1 MNAKVNTMNVT
12 VESTGTLE
20 RRMRVELPAE
30 RVEKEVE
37 NRLKSVGRTA
47 RIKGFRPGKVPA
59 TVVRQRYGV
68 QVRQEVLTDL
78 MGQSYRDA
86 VAQENLNPVAR
97 PKIEPV
103 VSKDGKGFAFVA
115 TFEVLPEV
123 RLKNLEKI
131 RISRPDVEISDQ
143 DVNDMLQNLRQ
154 QKASWKAIDRKSKD
168 GDRVVVDFDGTLK
181 GEPIQGGKGGN
192 VPVVIGRGQMLPDFE
207 KGLSGL
213 AAGDET
219 TFTVRFPKD
228 YHVAELA
235 SKKVDFAVKVHS
247 AEEQV
252 LPPLDDSLAEQ
263 FGVTEGGLEQLRKD
277 VLSNMQREARQKVI
291 ADVKQQALGALL
303 EQNPIDVPQALKY
316 DEMHNMQHEAMR
328 RMGIEDPDHKHDKGP
343 PMSDFAEAAEKR
355 VRLGLLV
362 NQVITD
368 QHIVVDP
375 ERVRQRV
382 EDICSGYEDAEQMVA
397 TYLGNAQVMASIEP
411 MVLEEQAIDWLIG
424 NGEEKIS
431 KVSFKEY
438 MKP

>member
-1 MNAKVNTMNVT
+1 MNVT

-30 RVEKEVE
+30 RIEKEVE

-47 RIKGFRPGKVPA
+47 KIKGFRPGKVPA

-123 RLKNLEKI
+123 RLRNLDKI
-131 RISRPDVEISDQ
+131 NITRPDVQISDQ
-143 DVNDMLQNLRQ
+143 DCNNMLLSLRQ
-154 QKASWKAIDRKSKD
+154 QKANWKAVDRKSKE

-181 GEPIQGGKGGN
+181 GEPVKGGKGAN
-192 VPVVIGRGQMLPDFE
+192 VPVILGKGQMLPDFE
-207 KGLSGL
+207 KGLTGVM
-213 AAGDET
+213 AGENT
-219 TFTVRFPKD
+219 SFKVKFPKG
-228 YHVAELA
+228 YHVEELA
-235 SKKVDFAVKVHS
+235 SKKVEFVVKVHRI
-247 AEEQV
+247 EESE

-263 FGVTEGGLEQLRKD
+263 YGVTSGGLEQLRKD
-277 VLSNMQREARQKVI
+277 VLSNMEREARQRVT
-291 ADVKQQALGALL
+291 ADVKMQVMNALL
-303 EQNPIDVPQALKY
+303 ELNPIEVPQALKY

-328 RMGIEDPDHKHDKGP
+328 RMGIEDRDHKHDKGP
-343 PMSDFAEAAEKR
+343 PMSDFADAAEKR

-362 NQVITD
+362 NQVIAD

-375 ERVRQRV
+375 ARIRQRV
-382 EDICSGYEDAEQMVA
+382 EDICSGYEDAAQMVA
-397 TYLGNAQVMASIEP
+397 SYLGNQQIMASIEP
-411 MVLEEQAIDWLIG
+411 MVLEEQAIDWLIA

-431 KVSFKEY
+431 KVTFKEY

>member
-1 MNAKVNTMNVT
+1 MNVT

-30 RVEKEVE
+30 RIEKEVE
-37 NRLKSVGRTA
+37 NRLKSVGRTVK
-47 RIKGFRPGKVPA
+47 IKGFRPGKVPA

-131 RISRPDVEISDQ
+131 KISRPDVEISDQ
-143 DVNDMLQNLRQ
+143 DCDDMLLNLRQ
-154 QKASWKAIDRKSKD
+154 QKATWKTVDRKSKV
-168 GDRVVVDFDGTLK
+168 GDRVIVDFDGTLK
-181 GEPIQGGKGGN
+181 DEPVKGGKGHE
-192 VPVVIGRGQMLPDFE
+192 VPVILGKGQMLPDFE
-207 KGLSGL
+207 KGLTGL

-219 TFTVRFPKD
+219 TFKVKFPKD
-228 YHVAELA
+228 YHAEELA
-235 SKKVDFAVKVHS
+235 SKKVDFAVKVHRV
-247 AEEQV
+247 EESE

-263 FGVTEGGLEQLRKD
+263 YGVTGGGLEQLRKD
-277 VLSNMQREARQKVI
+277 VLSNMEREARQKVI
-291 ADVKQQALGALL
+291 ADIKVQVLHALL
-303 EQNPIDVPQALKY
+303 EQNPIEVPQALKY
-316 DEMHNMQHEAMR
+316 EEMHNMQHEAMR
-328 RMGIEDPDHKHDKGP
+328 RMGIEDHDHKHDKGP

-362 NQVITD
+362 NQVIAD

-375 ERVRQRV
+375 VRVRQRV

-397 TYLGNAQVMASIEP
+397 SYLGNPQIMASIEP

-424 NGEEKIS
+424 NGEEKIN